1 MYLSRLQVSGLR
13 ASADQP
19 LDVSVHGRFAVLL
32 GANSAGKT
40 TVSDAAYLVH
50 RKTFPRLPRP
60 SAAGLGPGPRTIAV
74 EYRFEDD
81 PAREGPLG
89 LQIQSQSGHVA
100 PGTVA
105 AAWTAELSRD
115 LGKISA
121 SVAASDHAEAIRL
134 IYLPAW
140 RNPIDELAR
149 REARILIEL
158 LRAQQQNQGHGRDLS
173 GLRARASRLLED
185 LARDGAIAAVE
196 ERIGEHLHAL
206 SAGASRNWP
215 YVRGQVIDDSYLARV
230 MELMLAVL
238 EGRQHARPLE
248 VSGLGYVNLLHI
260 AVTLAAIPDSVRRLA
275 DPAPPEAGHEAG
287 TDSDADPDPD
297 AVLRQAD
304 AERDSEEDS
313 FFGSAPFHA
322 TVIIEEPEAHL
333 HPQLQHS
340 LVRYLRRTVR
350 ERPELQVI
358 LSSHATDVISS
369 CDPEELVVLRRDQRG
384 IPVARAIATIPFDGK
399 DEVLRKARLHLDASR
414 SSALFGDRVL
424 LVEGVTEVAVARELG
439 WVWAGNDT
447 DRQAFIDALSIV
459 PMGTKVGPWPVRL
472 LATRG
477 HELCTRVAVLRDSD
491 LPFDGTPKPPK
502 WAALHDPE
510 IARVEQSHPTLE
522 PSVTSGNEALV
533 ADALADVGLDIPDPV
548 TPESIHEVFRSARKA
563 TDDQAAAPA
572 GPGESRK
579 GEFALALAI
588 RIAGAR
594 ESGATVTLPQAF
606 RNVFDFLHGPSPADS
621 AGGEPDNVD
630 SMLDE
635 LFDSLPDLQDSATP
649 DLRDPWGAVGH
660 GEGDDELGEVVAER
674 GEGQVVEVDGDR
686 GAVRGDEEVAGVGV
700 LVEGRRPVGA
710 GDEAAGLG
718 DGEPCAGDVPGGQFA
733 LDSGQ
738 AAGGEGRQYL
748 PACGAVGLW
757 QFGLA

>member
-13 ASADQP
+13 AYADQP
-19 LDVSVHGRFAVLL
+19 IDVSIPGRFAVLL

-40 TVSDAAYLVH
+40 TISDAAYLAH

-60 SAAGLGPGPRTIAV
+60 SAAGLGQGPRTIAV
-74 EYRFEDD
+74 EYRFAND
-81 PAREGPLG
+81 PAEEGPLG
-89 LQIQSQSGHVA
+89 LQIQTQRGQVA

-121 SVAASDHAEAIRL
+121 SVSASDHAEAIRL

-158 LRAQQQNQGHGRDLS
+158 LRAQQQNQGRGRDLS
-173 GLRARASRLLED
+173 ALRARASRLLED
-185 LARDGAIAAVE
+185 LARDGAIASVE
-196 ERIGEHLHAL
+196 ERIGVHLYAL

-260 AVTLAAIPDSVRRLA
+260 AVTLAAIPDSARRP
-275 DPAPPEAGHEAG
+275 DAPPLPEVGHGAGADGEAYP
-287 TDSDADPDPD
+287 DADE
-297 AVLRQAD
+297 VLRQAE

-322 TVIIEEPEAHL
+322 TVLIEEPEAHL

-340 LVRYLRRTVR
+340 LVRYLRRTIR

-358 LSSHATDVISS
+358 LSSHATDVITS
-369 CDPEELVVLRRDQRG
+369 CDPKDLVVLRRDQHG
-384 IPVARAIATIPFDGK
+384 APVARTIATIPFAGK
-399 DEVLRKARLHLDASR
+399 DEVFRKARLHLDASR
-414 SSALFGDRVL
+414 SSALFADRVL

-439 WVWAGNDT
+439 WVWAGEDT
-447 DRQAFIDALSIV
+447 DRQAFIDALSVV

-491 LPFDGTPKPPK
+491 LPFDGIPKTPR
-502 WAALHDPE
+502 WAASHDPVVVL
-510 IARVEQSHPTLE
+510 VEQSHPTLE
-522 PSVTSGNEALV
+522 PSLTSGNEALV
-533 ADALADVGLDIPDPV
+533 SDALADSGLDVPDRV
-548 TPESIHEVFRSARKA
+548 TPESIHELFRSARKA
-563 TDDQAAAPA
+563 TDDQAATPA
-572 GPGESRK
+572 GPGKPRK
-579 GEFALALAI
+579 GEFALALAT
-588 RIAGAR
+588 RIAAAR
-594 ESGATVTLPQAF
+594 ELGIIVVLPPAF
-606 RNVFDFLHGPSPADS
+606 RSVFDFLYGPGPVDPVDS
-621 AGGEPDNVD
+621 A
-630 SMLDE
+630 LD
-635 LFDSLPDLQDSATP
+635 DA
-649 DLRDPWGAVGH
+649 
-660 GEGDDELGEVVAER
+660 
-674 GEGQVVEVDGDR
+674 DR
-686 GAVRGDEEVAGVGV
+686 ILEE
-700 LVEGRRPVGA
+700 
-710 GDEAAGLG
+710 
-718 DGEPCAGDVPGGQFA
+718 F
-733 LDSGQ
+733 LDSQ
-738 AAGGEGRQYL
+738 NEFQDPATAGASE
-748 PACGAVGLW
+748 P
-757 QFGLA
+757 